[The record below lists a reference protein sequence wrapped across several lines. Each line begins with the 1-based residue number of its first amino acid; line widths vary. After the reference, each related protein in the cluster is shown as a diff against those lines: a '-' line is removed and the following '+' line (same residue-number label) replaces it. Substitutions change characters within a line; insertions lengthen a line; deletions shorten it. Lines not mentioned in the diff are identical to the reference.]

1 MSTDKLKIL
10 IVDDHALVRSGV
22 RRILHDEP
30 DIEVVGEADNATQAL
45 KRVRSEEWDV
55 VVMDINMPG
64 QNALDVLRLMKI
76 EKPELPVLIL
86 TMYPENQYAMRALKD
101 GASGYVTKSS
111 APDHLIS
118 AIRKVVEGGAYISST
133 LAMQL
138 ANQLRSKPKET
149 LDDLLSDREFSVLC
163 AIAEGKPLSQIANEL
178 SLSAKTITTYRA
190 RLLGKLG
197 MRTNT
202 ELVRYAIEHGLIS

>member
-22 RRILHDEP
+22 RRILQDET

>member
-1 MSTDKLKIL
+1 MSSDKLKIL
-10 IVDDHALVRSGV
+10 VVDDHALVRSGV
-22 RRILHDEP
+22 RRILQDEP
-30 DIEVVGEADNATQAL
+30 DIEFVGEADTATQAL

-55 VVMDINMPG
+55 VVMDINMPER
-64 QNALDVLRLMKI
+64 NALDVLCLMKL
-76 EKPELPVLIL
+76 EKPELPILIL

-101 GASGYVTKSS
+101 GASGYVTKGS
-111 APDHLIS
+111 APDQLIA
-118 AIRKVVEGGAYISST
+118 AIRKVVEGGAYVSST

-149 LDDLLSDREFSVLC
+149 LYDLLSDREFSVLC

-178 SLSAKTITTYRA
+178 SISAKTITTYRA
-190 RLLGKLG
+190 RVLGKLG

-202 ELVRYAIEHGLIS
+202 ELMRYALEHGLIS

>member
-1 MSTDKLKIL
+1 MSSDKLKIL
-10 IVDDHALVRSGV
+10 VVDDHALVRSGV
-22 RRILHDEP
+22 RRILQDEP
-30 DIEVVGEADNATQAL
+30 DIEFVGEADTATQAL

-64 QNALDVLRLMKI
+64 RNALDVLRLMKL
-76 EKPELPVLIL
+76 EKPELPILIL

-101 GASGYVTKSS
+101 GASGYVTKGS
-111 APDHLIS
+111 APDQLIA
-118 AIRKVVEGGAYISST
+118 AIRKVVEGGAYVSST

-149 LDDLLSDREFSVLC
+149 LYDLLSDREFSVLC

-178 SLSAKTITTYRA
+178 SISAKTITTYRA
-190 RLLGKLG
+190 RVLGKLG

-202 ELVRYAIEHGLIS
+202 ELMRYALEHGLIS